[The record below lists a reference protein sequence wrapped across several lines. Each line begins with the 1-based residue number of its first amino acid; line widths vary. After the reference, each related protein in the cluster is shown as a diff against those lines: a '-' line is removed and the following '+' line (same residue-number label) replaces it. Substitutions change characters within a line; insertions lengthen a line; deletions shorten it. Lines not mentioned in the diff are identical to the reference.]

1 MTVVLNTTKQITF
14 DDLLT
19 GRLEQHY
26 GITVVAGC
34 EAEPVLYLCAAAAA
48 LRVCLDDN
56 GHCYFVMP
64 DDGDLP
70 LLIFD
75 ALNREF
81 DCGIERLFDR
91 RGRGVSSLDRDS
103 KQAVIDWLGYE
114 YLAPGDQ
121 ILSCIDE
128 SAPDPEPGSVLCEQV
143 DIARAL
149 LGRNPKLL
157 KDPKTL
163 LLLVEDLYAQR
174 HPPFKVTLRNKSP
187 VVAQLFAEAML
198 AWANVAQH
206 PDRPKAPEGDGSQEE
221 KQS

>member
-1 MTVVLNTTKQITF
+1 MIYSLDDLNNTT
-14 DDLLT
+14 
-19 GRLEQHY
+19 
-26 GITVVAGC
+26 
-34 EAEPVLYLCAAAAA
+34 A
-48 LRVCLDDN
+48 LRSLRDAKPNRCYTCVQQGPRCAFAWTIMDIVTSACLTN
-56 GHCYFVMP
+56 
-64 DDGDLP
+64 GDLP

-81 DCGIERLFDR
+81 DCGIERLVDD
-91 RGRGVSSLDRDS
+91 RGRVVTSLDS
-103 KQAVIDWLGYE
+103 KQAVIDWLGHE
-114 YLAPGDQ
+114 YLAPGDL
-121 ILSCIDE
+121 ILSCIDG

-143 DIARAL
+143 EIARAL

-163 LLLVEDLYAQR
+163 LLLVEDLYEQR

-198 AWANVAQH
+198 AWANAAQH

>member
-34 EAEPVLYLCAAAAA
+34 EAEPVLYLCAAGAA

-56 GHCYFVMP
+56 GYCYFRVP
-64 DDGDLP
+64 DNGDLP

-75 ALNREF
+75 AFNREF
-81 DCGIERLFDR
+81 DCGIERLVDD
-91 RGRGVSSLDRDS
+91 RGRGVTSLDS

-121 ILSCIDE
+121 ILSCIDG
-128 SAPDPEPGSVLCEQV
+128 SAPDPEPGSALCEQV
-143 DIARAL
+143 EIARAL
-149 LGRNPKLL
+149 LGQNPKLL

-174 HPPFKVTLRNKSP
+174 HPPFKVTLQKRDP
-187 VVAQLFAEAML
+187 VAAQLIAEAML
-198 AWANVAQH
+198 AWANAQQH
-206 PDRPKAPEGDGSQEE
+206 SDQPKILETDRPQED